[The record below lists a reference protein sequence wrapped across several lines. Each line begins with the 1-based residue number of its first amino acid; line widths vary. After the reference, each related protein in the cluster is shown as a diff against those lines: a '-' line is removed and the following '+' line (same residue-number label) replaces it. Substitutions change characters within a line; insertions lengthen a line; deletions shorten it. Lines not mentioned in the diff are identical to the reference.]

1 MHELPVTES
10 ILQIA
15 LRHAEQ
21 AGAAQITD
29 IYLVIGQLSTIIDES
44 IRFYW
49 DMLGEGTAAE
59 GSKLHFERLELVM
72 QCQACQHK
80 FTPKDLE
87 YVCPACEALELDIV
101 QGNEFYMD
109 SIQVIPADNDKPS

>member
-21 AGAAQITD
+21 ASAAQITD

-49 DMLGEGTAAE
+49 DLLGEGTAAE

-87 YVCPACEALELDIV
+87 YGCPACEALELDIV

-109 SIQVIPADNDKPS
+109 SIQVIQADNDKPS